1 MSDQLVTIATF
12 FDFAEVHFV
21 RGLLESAGVECF
33 LNGEHGARMAG
44 LLAPLTGGV
53 RLQVRAEDEA
63 RARLLLEAADELED
77 EGEAIEL
84 EEDAVLCPSCGSTS
98 FHYVGEGRLR
108 CEACMHRW
116 EPD

>member
-1 MSDQLVTIATF
+1 MSDQLVTIAQFHNVALTQL
-12 FDFAEVHFV
+12 AAGML
-21 RGLLESAGVECF
+21 RSAGIEVF
-33 LNGEHGARMAG
+33 VADEHMGTQYP
-44 LLAPLTGGV
+44 LATGGV

-63 RARLLLEAADELED
+63 RARLLMEAADELED

-108 CEACMHRW
+108 CEACMHQW